1 MERDR
6 GIIEVA
12 RSTKSAL
19 RFKLVALL
27 NEADLI
33 YELIQK
39 RSCISNFI
47 VRKLIKTQM
56 ENDQEFERD
65 YGYQAEK
72 DEAIVNI

>member
-19 RFKLVALL
+19 RFELVALL

>member
-1 MERDR
+1 M
-6 GIIEVA
+6 
-12 RSTKSAL
+12 
-19 RFKLVALL
+19 L